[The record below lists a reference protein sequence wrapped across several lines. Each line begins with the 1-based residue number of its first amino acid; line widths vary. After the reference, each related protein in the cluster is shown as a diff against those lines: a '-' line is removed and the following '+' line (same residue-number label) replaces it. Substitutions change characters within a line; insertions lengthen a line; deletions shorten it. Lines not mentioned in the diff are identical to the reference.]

1 MGTSPATVWNCVLSY
16 VVPLRC
22 ELFCD
27 VQHMWY
33 SSASWR
39 DSFGGRCL
47 CLLSELTRRPLA
59 EVVQVP
65 FRLREWRVIR
75 QLVARVI
82 NEMIYLLPGMA
93 DVHLRKSK
101 KALLEELE
109 QIRYLIMVRL
119 DAVAVVR
126 VVDGFECMCN
136 IPDDCMVAV
145 VAGLRCLVLDFT
157 MVTYFA
163 LCGYKNS
170 LRFFERT
177 IKKRYQQNAS
187 LLCLGRFVADLNIM
201 TNGSQL
207 VALVGDIKGKFWEL
221 MLYEMQFVES
231 HPYHWFP
238 RAAFA
243 NVLVMW

>member
-1 MGTSPATVWNCVLSY
+1 MGSLPATVWNRLLSF
-16 VVPLRC
+16 VFPLRC

-27 VQHMWY
+27 VQHTWY
-33 SSASWR
+33 SSAPWR

-47 CLLSELTRRPLA
+47 CLLSELTRRPVA

-82 NEMIYLLPGMA
+82 NEIIYVLPGMA

-109 QIRYLIMVRL
+109 QIRYLNMVRL

-136 IPDDCMVAV
+136 MPDDCMVGV
-145 VAGLRCLVLDFT
+145 VAG
-157 MVTYFA
+157 
-163 LCGYKNS
+163 
-170 LRFFERT
+170 
-177 IKKRYQQNAS
+177 
-187 LLCLGRFVADLNIM
+187 
-201 TNGSQL
+201 
-207 VALVGDIKGKFWEL
+207 
-221 MLYEMQFVES
+221 
-231 HPYHWFP
+231 P
-238 RAAFA
+238 R
-243 NVLVMW
+243 